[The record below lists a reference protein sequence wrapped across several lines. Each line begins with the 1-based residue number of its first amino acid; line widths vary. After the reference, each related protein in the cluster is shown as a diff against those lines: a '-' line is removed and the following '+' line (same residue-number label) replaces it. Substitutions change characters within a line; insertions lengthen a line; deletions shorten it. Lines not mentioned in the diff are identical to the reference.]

1 MFQAAIF
8 DLDGTLVDS
17 LELHLR
23 SFLNVCKRH
32 NIPVER
38 KFVIDRFGMT
48 VKEIFSEILSA
59 TGMHA
64 DIDRLAEE
72 KSAEFMKLA
81 PAVKPL
87 PGALELLSEL
97 GGRGIKLA
105 VATGNRQEDLRI
117 ILHYSGLPAFGA
129 YIGAE
134 DVVRG
139 KPSPDVFLR
148 AAEKLSADPGEC
160 VVFEDAV
167 LGLRAARNAGMRTVA
182 VLTGLAKREELE
194 AESPDLLVGS
204 LEEITFGRLTQLW
217 EE

>member
-1 MFQAAIF
+1 MFKAAIF

-23 SFLNVCKRH
+23 SFLNVCARH
-32 NIPVER
+32 KIPVER

-59 TGMHA
+59 MGMHA
-64 DIDRLAEE
+64 DVDGVAGE
-72 KSAEFMKLA
+72 KSTEFLKLA
-81 PAVKPL
+81 PGVKPL

-97 GGRGIKLA
+97 RVRGIKVA
-105 VATGNRQEDLRI
+105 VATGNRQEDMRT
-117 ILHYSGLPAFGA
+117 ILHYSGLPVFDA

-134 DVVRG
+134 DVVSG
-139 KPSPDVFLR
+139 KPSPDVFLK
-148 AAEKLSADPGEC
+148 AAEKLSIAPEEC

-167 LGLRAARNAGMRTVA
+167 LGLRAARNAGMKNVA

-194 AESPDLLVGS
+194 AEFPDLFVSS
-204 LEEITFGRLTQLW
+204 LEGITFGCLTQLW

>member
-1 MFQAAIF
+1 MFKAAIF

-32 NIPVER
+32 SIPVER

-48 VKEIFSEILSA
+48 VKEIFSDILSSA
-59 TGMHA
+59 GEKDYLDM
-64 DIDRLAEE
+64 LAGE
-72 KSAEFMKLA
+72 KSAEFLRIASGIKT
-81 PAVKPL
+81 L

-97 GGRGIKLA
+97 RGRGIKVA
-105 VATGNRQEDLRI
+105 VATGNRQEDMRT
-117 ILHYSGLPAFGA
+117 ILHYSSLPVFDA

-134 DVVRG
+134 DVVTG
-139 KPSPDVFLR
+139 KPSPDVFLK
-148 AAEKLSADPGEC
+148 AAEKLSVAPEEC

-167 LGLRAARNAGMRTVA
+167 LGLRAARNAGMKNVA

-194 AESPDLLVGS
+194 AEFPDLFVSS
-204 LEEITFGRLTQLW
+204 LEGITFGRLTQLW